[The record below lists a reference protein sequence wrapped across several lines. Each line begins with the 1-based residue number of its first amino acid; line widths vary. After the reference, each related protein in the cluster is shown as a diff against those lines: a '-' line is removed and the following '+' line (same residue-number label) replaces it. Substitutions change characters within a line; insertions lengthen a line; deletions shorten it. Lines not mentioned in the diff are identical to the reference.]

1 MLEIRIN
8 SDVFDLP
15 EDIQVPIVAS
25 NPLVS
30 ETGFNEIFTYSFSL
44 KASPRN
50 IAIYN
55 KYFQK
60 SPKITL
66 SFQSHKITTGV
77 AKMKRDSSGI
87 SIMIKNEGLDL
98 RQSLENIG
106 FDQIELETIQVYDSE
121 DTPEEKIQ
129 AWNNFMNATLPQN
142 QDVNVG
148 DFKFPP
154 IEAFPREEW
163 KISGENGSA
172 INKGMD
178 LNQWCVNRYQLSDG
192 LYAKNIQMSKGK
204 REVTYMVFGD
214 SSSIDGGEYFTINSA
229 NNVEKFYVWYQKV
242 PAGGGSPI
250 GTDPIIAGRTGIRVA
265 LPWPDISAPDEV
277 RNYTIDA
284 ILGATYNNLQDFES
298 KHFDFVGISGMPY
311 NAIFIVNKIAG
322 QTENS
327 TLGDLPTPPWAM
339 STFRNGTGLI
349 ADSNNNWITT
359 ISPALRISFLFKE
372 ITKKL
377 NLKVNYSAVEEIP
390 EFEQLLYFSGKVLD
404 ERIDVDATLLADEF
418 DYQFNV
424 HGQYLNLNDFKPT
437 NKAIDIFKTLRT
449 IFGISFD
456 LVNNKLTIQRIAIN
470 TKSADLSKFCLPDY
484 TYEEL
489 DSKALLFGYG
499 LGEESWKY
507 LDFINGFA
515 TDKFQDKTI
524 GISTN
529 DPVIEE
535 VNYLP
540 MISQNSK
547 PTTLHVPFLAK
558 SKAYNENDW
567 IASET
572 LNVGLYRGN
581 YLIDFTIGSDGINP
595 PAEFTEERLICYNSN
610 SIEPNNVQY
619 FGEFINYV
627 GAFGTASIYFND
639 EDSHLDVYAKFM
651 NLVKIYN
658 RQIEKNLNLPFQN
671 ILEIMK
677 WKQPIHTIQQRNM
690 SFVGIVKELKF
701 TLSKSNVSP
710 VTITYLSNKKV
721 GSGDFNSDFNVDFNS

>member
-77 AKMKRDSSGI
+77 AKMKRDSNGI
-87 SIMIKNEGLDL
+87 SVMIKNEALDL

-129 AWNNFMNATLPQN
+129 AWNDLMNATLPQN
-142 QDVNVG
+142 EAVNVG

-163 KISGENGSA
+163 KINGENGVV
-172 INKGMD
+172 INKGM
-178 LNQWCVNRYQLSDG
+178 NQNNWCANRYDLATG
-192 LYAKNIQMSKGK
+192 EYVKNLEVLKGK
-204 REVTYMVFGD
+204 SQITYLFFGD
-214 SSSIDGGEYFTINSA
+214 ATTLSGGEYFTINSA
-229 NNVEKFYVWYQKV
+229 NNEQRFYVWYQKQFG
-242 PAGGGSPI
+242 PSLI
-250 GTDPIIAGRTGIRVA
+250 GTDPLVSGRTGINVVVDYLATAEQVLERT
-265 LPWPDISAPDEV
+265 ISAVVGSTYNETTFDSTYFQFFRLLGMPDEAYYV
-277 RNYTIDA
+277 RN
-284 ILGATYNNLQDFES
+284 LQIGQTDPS
-298 KHFDFVGISGMPY
+298 DIGTMPTP
-311 NAIFIVNKIAG
+311 FIV
-322 QTENS
+322 S
-327 TLGDLPTPPWAM
+327 TIRT
-339 STFRNGTGLI
+339 GTGLI
-349 ADSNNNWITT
+349 GDGNNNWITT
-359 ISPALRISFLFKE
+359 ISPALKISFLFKQ
-372 ITKKL
+372 IAKKL
-377 NLKVNYSAVEEIP
+377 NLNVNYLELEEIP
-390 EFEQLLYFSGKVLD
+390 EFEQLIYFSGKVLD
-404 ERIDVDATLLADEF
+404 QRIDKDAIGIADEF

-424 HGQYLNLNDFKPT
+424 HGQYLNLNDYKPT
-437 NKAIDIFKTLRT
+437 NKGIDIFKTLRT
-449 IFGISFD
+449 LFGISFD

-470 TKSADLSKFCLPDY
+470 TKAADLSKFCLPDY

-524 GISTN
+524 GNSTN

-610 SIEPNNVQY
+610 SIQSNNVQY

-639 EDSHLDVYAKFM
+639 EDSHLEVYAKFM

-721 GSGDFNSDFNVDFNS
+721 GSGDYNSDFNVDFNS

>member
-77 AKMKRDSSGI
+77 AKMKRDSNGI
-87 SIMIKNEGLDL
+87 SVMIKNEALDL

-129 AWNNFMNATLPQN
+129 AWNDLMNATLPQN
-142 QDVNVG
+142 EAVNVG

-163 KISGENGSA
+163 KINGENGVV
-172 INKGMD
+172 INKGM
-178 LNQWCVNRYQLSDG
+178 NQNNWCANRYDLATG
-192 LYAKNIQMSKGK
+192 EYVKNLEVLKGK
-204 REVTYMVFGD
+204 SQITYLFFGD
-214 SSSIDGGEYFTINSA
+214 ATTLSGGEYFTINSA
-229 NNVEKFYVWYQKV
+229 NNEQRFYVWYQKQFG
-242 PAGGGSPI
+242 PSLI
-250 GTDPIIAGRTGIRVA
+250 GTDPLVSGRTGINVVVDYLATAEQVLERT
-265 LPWPDISAPDEV
+265 ISAVVGSTYNETTFDSTYFQFFRLLGMPDEAYYV
-277 RNYTIDA
+277 RN
-284 ILGATYNNLQDFES
+284 LQIGQTDPS
-298 KHFDFVGISGMPY
+298 DIGTMPTP
-311 NAIFIVNKIAG
+311 FIV
-322 QTENS
+322 S
-327 TLGDLPTPPWAM
+327 TIRT
-339 STFRNGTGLI
+339 GTGLI
-349 ADSNNNWITT
+349 GDGNNNWITT
-359 ISPALRISFLFKE
+359 ISPALKISFLFKQ
-372 ITKKL
+372 IAKKL
-377 NLKVNYSAVEEIP
+377 NLNVNYLELEEIP
-390 EFEQLLYFSGKVLD
+390 EFEQLIYFSGKVLD
-404 ERIDVDATLLADEF
+404 QRIDKDAIGIADEF

-424 HGQYLNLNDFKPT
+424 HGQYLNLNDYKPT
-437 NKAIDIFKTLRT
+437 NKGIDIFKTLRT
-449 IFGISFD
+449 LFGISFD
-456 LVNNKLTIQRIAIN
+456 LVNNKLTIQRLAIN
-470 TKSADLSKFCLPDY
+470 TKPIDLSKFCIPDY

-524 GISTN
+524 GNSTN

-558 SKAYNENDW
+558 SKAYNTNDW

-610 SIEPNNVQY
+610 SIQSNNVQY

-639 EDSHLDVYAKFM
+639 EDSHLEVYAKFM

-721 GSGDFNSDFNVDFNS
+721 GSGDYNSDFNVDFNS

>member
-77 AKMKRDSSGI
+77 ARMKRDSSGI

-129 AWNNFMNATLPQN
+129 AWNDLMNATLPQN

-163 KISGENGSA
+163 KINGENGAA
-172 INKGMD
+172 INKGM
-178 LNQWCVNRYQLSDG
+178 NQNNWCANRYDLATG
-192 LYAKNIQMSKGK
+192 EYVKNLEVLKGK
-204 REVTYMVFGD
+204 RQITYLFFGD
-214 SSSIDGGEYFTINSA
+214 ATTLSGGEYFTINSA
-229 NNVEKFYVWYQKV
+229 NNEQRFYVWYQKQFG
-242 PAGGGSPI
+242 PSLI
-250 GTDPIIAGRTGIRVA
+250 GTDPIVPGRTGINVVVDYLATAEQVLERT
-265 LPWPDISAPDEV
+265 ISAVVGNTYNETTFDSTYFQFFRLLGMPDESYYV
-277 RNYTIDA
+277 S
-284 ILGATYNNLQDFES
+284 NLQIGQTDPS
-298 KHFDFVGISGMPY
+298 DIGTMPTP
-311 NAIFIVNKIAG
+311 FIV
-322 QTENS
+322 S
-327 TLGDLPTPPWAM
+327 TIRT
-339 STFRNGTGLI
+339 GTGLI
-349 ADSNNNWITT
+349 GDGNNNWITT
-359 ISPALRISFLFKE
+359 ISPALKISFLFKQ
-372 ITKKL
+372 IAKKL
-377 NLKVNYSAVEEIP
+377 NLNVNYLELEEIP
-390 EFEQLLYFSGKVLD
+390 EFEQLIYFSGKVLD
-404 ERIDVDATLLADEF
+404 QRIDKDAIGIADEF

-437 NKAIDIFKTLRT
+437 NKGIDIFKTLRT
-449 IFGISFD
+449 LFGISFD

-470 TKSADLSKFCLPDY
+470 TKAADLSKFCLPDY

-499 LGEESWKY
+499 FGEESWKY

-529 DPVIEE
+529 DPLIEE

-540 MISQNSK
+540 MVSQNSK

-581 YLIDFTIGSDGINP
+581 FLIDFTIGSDGINP

-610 SIEPNNVQY
+610 SIQSNNVQY

-627 GAFGTASIYFND
+627 GEFGTASIYFND

-671 ILEIMK
+671 ILEIIK

-721 GSGDFNSDFNVDFNS
+721 GSGDYNSDFNVDFNS

>member
-106 FDQIELETIQVYDSE
+106 FDQIELETIQVYDFE

-129 AWNNFMNATLPQN
+129 AWNDLMNSTLPQN
-142 QDVNVG
+142 QAVNVG

-154 IEAFPREEW
+154 IEAFSREEW
-163 KISGENGSA
+163 KINGENGAA
-172 INKGMD
+172 INKGM
-178 LNQWCVNRYQLSDG
+178 NQNNWCANRYDLATG
-192 LYAKNIQMSKGK
+192 EHVKNVGVLLPIQ
-204 REVTYMVFGD
+204 EVTYLEVDD
-214 SSSIDGGEYFTINSA
+214 SASLSGGEYFTINSA
-229 NNVEKFYVWYQKV
+229 NNVNRYYIWFQRIF
-242 PAGGGSPI
+242 GFTPI
-250 GTDPIIAGRTGIRVA
+250 GVDPVVSGRTGIRVQLTYTA
-265 LPWPDISAPDEV
+265 TAEEV
-277 RNYTIDA
+277 RSQMIGE
-284 ILGATYNNLQDFES
+284 ILNVVEDFE
-298 KHFDFVGISGMPY
+298 FFTLIGTPTNGIYIRNVQGGTTDDS
-311 NAIFIVNKIAG
+311 AIGTLPGSWSI
-322 QTENS
+322 S
-327 TLGDLPTPPWAM
+327 T
-339 STFRNGTGLI
+339 STQGTGLI
-349 ADSNNNWITT
+349 QDFTNNWQTT
-359 ISPALRISFLFKE
+359 VSPCLKVKHLFEKSLEFL
-372 ITKKL
+372 KL
-377 NLKVNYSAVEEIP
+377 NVDSSILNSINEYQELI
-390 EFEQLLYFSGKVLD
+390 YFSGKVQDLRQD
-404 ERIDVDATLLADEF
+404 ENG
-418 DYQFNV
+418 YQYNV
-424 HGQYLNLNDFKPT
+424 HGQYLDLNDFKPV
-437 NKAIDIFKTLRT
+437 NKLIDIFKTLRT
-449 IFGISFD
+449 LFGISFD

-470 TKSADLSKFCLPDY
+470 TKAADLSKFCLPDY

-529 DPVIEE
+529 DAVIEE

-610 SIEPNNVQY
+610 SIQSNNVQY

-627 GAFGTASIYFND
+627 GAFGTTSIYFND
-639 EDSHLDVYAKFM
+639 EDSHLDIYAKFM

-721 GSGDFNSDFNVDFNS
+721 GSGDYNSDFNVDFNS

>member
-77 AKMKRDSSGI
+77 ARMKRDSSGI

-129 AWNNFMNATLPQN
+129 AWNDLMNATLPQN
-142 QDVNVG
+142 EAVNIG
-148 DFKFPP
+148 NFKFPP

-163 KISGENGSA
+163 KINGENGTA
-172 INKGMD
+172 INKGM
-178 LNQWCVNRYQLSDG
+178 NQNNWCANRYDLATG
-192 LYAKNIQMSKGK
+192 EYVKNEAVQKGK
-204 REVTYMVFGD
+204 REVTFAVFGD
-214 SSSIDGGEYFTINSA
+214 SSSISGGEYFTINSA
-229 NNVEKFYVWYQKV
+229 NDIEKFYVWYQKV

-250 GTDPIIAGRTGIRVA
+250 GTDPMITGRTGIRVD

-277 RNYTIDA
+277 RDFTVNA
-284 ILGATYNNLQDFES
+284 IAGATYNNELFES
-298 KHFDFVGISGMPY
+298 NHFDFVFVTGMPY
-311 NAIFIVNKIAG
+311 NAVYIVNKKVG
-322 QTENS
+322 S
-327 TLGDLPTPPWAM
+327 TGASTIGDLPTPLWSI
-339 STFRNGTGLI
+339 STTRVGTGLI
-349 ADSNNNWITT
+349 SDENNNWITT
-359 ISPALRISFLFKE
+359 ISPCLKISSLFKE
-372 ITKKL
+372 IAKNL
-377 NLKVNYSAVEEIP
+377 NLQVNYSILDEIP
-390 EFEQLLYFSGKVLD
+390 EFEQLIYFSGKVID
-404 ERIDVDATLLADEF
+404 ERIDDNASSLADES
-418 DYQFNV
+418 DIQYNV

-437 NKAIDIFKTLRT
+437 NKAIDVFKTLRT
-449 IFGISFD
+449 LFGISFD

-470 TKSADLSKFCLPDY
+470 AKAADLSKFCLPDY

-610 SIEPNNVQY
+610 SIQSNDVQY

-639 EDSHLDVYAKFM
+639 EDSHLEVYAKFM

-721 GSGDFNSDFNVDFNS
+721 GSGDYNSDFNVDFNS

>member
-121 DTPEEKIQ
+121 DSPEDKIQ
-129 AWNNFMNATLPQN
+129 AWNDLMNSKLPEN
-142 QDVNVG
+142 EPVNEG
-148 DFKFPP
+148 SFKFPP
-154 IEAFPREEW
+154 IEAYPREEW
-163 KISGENGSA
+163 KVSGENGSA

-178 LNQWCVNRYQLSDG
+178 LNKWCVNRYQLSTG
-192 LYAKNIQMSKGK
+192 LYVKNVETIIGK
-204 REVTYMVFGD
+204 REVTYMVFSY
-214 SSSIDGGEYFTINSA
+214 SSTLAGGEYFTINSA

-250 GTDPIIAGRTGIRVA
+250 GTDPMVTGRTGIKVE
-265 LPWPDISAPDEV
+265 LPWPDISTPDEV
-277 RNYTIDA
+277 RDYTINS
-284 ILGATYNNLQDFES
+284 IIGATYNQTTFES
-298 KHFDFVGISGMPY
+298 NHFDFVGISGMPY
-311 NAIFIVNKIAG
+311 NAIYIVNKKAG
-322 QTENS
+322 QTEAS
-327 TLGDLPTPPWAM
+327 TIGDLPTPAWAM
-339 STFRNGTGLI
+339 TTERIGTGLI

-359 ISPALRISFLFKE
+359 VSPALRISILLKE
-372 ITKKL
+372 IAKKL
-377 NLKVNYSAVEEIP
+377 NLQVNYAAIEDIP
-390 EFEQLLYFSGKVLD
+390 EFEQLLYFSEKVLD
-404 ERIDVDATLLADEF
+404 ERINIEASLLVDDF

-424 HGQYLNLNDFKPT
+424 HGQYLNLNDFKPR

-449 IFGISFD
+449 LFGISYDF
-456 LVNNKLTIQRIAIN
+456 VNNKLVLKNIQIN
-470 TKSADLSKFCLPDY
+470 AKTFDVSKFCLPDFKIEEIDVNSLRY
-484 TYEEL
+484 SYE
-489 DSKALLFGYG
+489 
-499 LGEESWKY
+499 LGTEEWKY
-507 LDFINGFA
+507 LDFINGAAADKFTDATIGNIQLQA
-515 TDKFQDKTI
+515 TDK
-524 GISTN
+524 
-529 DPVIEE
+529 E

-540 MISQNSK
+540 MISQNGK

-610 SIEPNNVQY
+610 SIQSNNVQY

-639 EDSHLDVYAKFM
+639 EDSHLEVYAKFM

-721 GSGDFNSDFNVDFNS
+721 GSGDYNSDFNVDFNS